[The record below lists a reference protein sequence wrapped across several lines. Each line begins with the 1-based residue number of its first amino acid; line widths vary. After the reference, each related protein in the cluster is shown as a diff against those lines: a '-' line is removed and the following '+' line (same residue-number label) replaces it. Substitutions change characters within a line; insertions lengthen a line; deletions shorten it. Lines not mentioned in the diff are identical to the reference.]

1 MPKIPKISPGA
12 KIFKR
17 PLSRGLSSGEN
28 LRSRIDW
35 VSLIV
40 GSKFTVLLCISLY
53 LRAIS
58 EYKLP
63 GGLYLEGRFNEGLFA
78 LPFWEAY
85 I

>member
-1 MPKIPKISPGA
+1 MPKIPKRPFLKGSFRGA
-12 KIFKR
+12 Y
-17 PLSRGLSSGEN
+17 LRGEICVPKSIELVLLLEVN
-28 LRSRIDW
+28 LP
-35 VSLIV
+35 
-40 GSKFTVLLCISLY
+40 FLLCISLN

-63 GGLYLEGRFNEGLFA
+63 GGLHLEGRFNEGLFA